1 MALTLR
7 VALLN
12 GRAKSPPAYALSKED
27 GWMKQLSKLKLAIAG
42 LYSGFAVIIALGE
55 LFGVD
60 AVILTGLLAFA
71 AGVGLTT
78 YYLALTQP

>member
-1 MALTLR
+1 
-7 VALLN
+7 
-12 GRAKSPPAYALSKED
+12 
-27 GWMKQLSKLKLAIAG
+27 MKQLSKLKLAIAG